1 MTLRPP
7 GTDVTYIL
15 AEEATI
21 NNLRIVFDSDS
32 AVPLE
37 DHSLRLAQRL
47 GESVHLQ
54 VIPGGEHGTGDPRNG
69 IPCVFLLMLFKMN
82 LVNLQDRQTDRF
94 LLSL

>member
-1 MTLRPP
+1 MILRLP

-21 NNLRIVFDSDS
+21 NKLRIMFDRDS

-82 LVNLQDRQTDRF
+82 LVNLQDRQTGRF

>member
-1 MTLRPP
+1 VSRLTLRPP

-21 NNLRIVFDSDS
+21 NKLRTVFDSDS
-32 AVPLE
+32 VVPLE

-54 VIPGGEHGTGDPRNG
+54 VIPGGEHGTGDLRYLETMP
-69 IPCVFLLMLFKMN
+69 PKALCAYLE
-82 LVNLQDRQTDRF
+82 
-94 LLSL
+94 LLSS